1 MSDFRTLTNIASF
14 LSLISSNEVS
24 NFCNPIILHNF
35 FLLSCI
41 YWAVQGSY
49 CFSCMKVAIINS
61 FIFKFK
67 LTLNFKFLN
76 SSPYLFNYLRLLLIL
91 TFPITLPKVFK
102 NLFVFYFINILL
114 WNFKYQN
121 LRTLLLYLFDH
132 LANTFYSDFLKFP
145 IVILNLLKLSFL
157 KAF

>member
-14 LSLISSNEVS
+14 LSLICSNEVS